1 MNYFIFKKSTGLKNL
16 SERELINIIKHFYPE
31 TVILNQKTL
40 IGYSHIMWDKKN
52 SIDRVLDTINISN
65 NISNVELYKKYLN
78 ALKNKNELIVSKSY
92 F

>member
-40 IGYSHIMWDKKN
+40 IGYSHVMWDKKN

-78 ALKNKNELIVSKSY
+78 ALKNKK
-92 F
+92 